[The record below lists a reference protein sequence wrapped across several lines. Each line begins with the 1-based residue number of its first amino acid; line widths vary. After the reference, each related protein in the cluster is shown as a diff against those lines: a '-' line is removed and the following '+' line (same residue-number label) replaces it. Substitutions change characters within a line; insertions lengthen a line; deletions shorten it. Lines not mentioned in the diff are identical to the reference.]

1 MPWRTKVTSVIG
13 SGKAML
19 TAIAVVA
26 ASGSVKQT
34 TTGLMRVIN
43 RDVSTPGNFSGV
55 NLNTGRSEIVSCCWN
70 RKGPEARFRT
80 LDTRV
85 SYFAEASRV
94 SSVAVTF

>member
-1 MPWRTKVTSVIG
+1 
-13 SGKAML
+13 ML

-26 ASGSVKQT
+26 ASGKQT

-55 NLNTGRSEIVSCCWN
+55 NLNTGRSEIVSSCWN

-80 LDTRV
+80 CDTGV
-85 SYFAEASRV
+85 SYFAEASSV